1 MTERLDGGGLSPAE
15 SLALIEQQQGRVERT
30 LGPNIILLYGTWG
43 AAWFL
48 GFAMLYLAYRG
59 GMPLVV
65 GGLVFAGLQL
75 AAIVVTGVHIARAT
89 RGVRGVSSEVGAMY
103 GWGWLLGFGC
113 VGAIITG
120 LVRVGI
126 TEEQSALLNP
136 ALSLLVVGLLYLG
149 GGALWRDRVQYGLG
163 VWILATDAVSMFAG
177 VPGNYLVLSIAG
189 GGGFL
194 LAAAWFAVR
203 RRVVA
208 P

>member
-126 TEEQSALLNP
+126 TE
-136 ALSLLVVGLLYLG
+136 
-149 GGALWRDRVQYGLG
+149 
-163 VWILATDAVSMFAG
+163 
-177 VPGNYLVLSIAG
+177 
-189 GGGFL
+189 
-194 LAAAWFAVR
+194 
-203 RRVVA
+203 
-208 P
+208 

>member
-203 RRVVA
+203 RRAVA

>member
-163 VWILATDAVSMFAG
+163 VWILATDAVSVFAG

-194 LAAAWFAVR
+194 VAAAWFAVR
-203 RRVVA
+203 RRTVA
-208 P
+208 T

>member
-1 MTERLDGGGLSPAE
+1 MERLDSGDLSPAE

-59 GMPLVV
+59 ALPLVV
-65 GGLVFAGLQL
+65 GGLVFAGLLL
-75 AAIVVTGVHIARAT
+75 AAIVVTGVHAGRAG
-89 RGVRGVSSEVGAMY
+89 RGIRGVSSEVGAMY

-113 VGAIITG
+113 VGAIFAG
-120 LVRVGI
+120 LGRVGI
-126 TEEQSALLNP
+126 TDEQGALLGP

-163 VWILATDAVSMFAG
+163 VWTLATDAVSMFAG

>member
-15 SLALIEQQQGRVERT
+15 SLALIEQQQGRVART
-30 LGPNIILLYGTWG
+30 LGPSAVLLYGTWG

-48 GFAMLYLAYRG
+48 GFAVLYLAYRG
-59 GMPLVV
+59 ALPLVV
-65 GGLVFAGLQL
+65 GGLVFAGLLL
-75 AAIVVTGVHIARAT
+75 AAIVVTGVHIARTT

-103 GWGWLLGFGC
+103 GWGWLLGFVC

-163 VWILATDAVSMFAG
+163 VWILATDAVSVFAG